1 MELPVTRFTQVHAQ
15 GYDVKV
21 RHGLETKIPKG
32 AQPIDMYLA
41 VIPADLLIHKSA
53 VDARTT
59 ANPDGYQRQAVP
71 SRERAIARYVTHKG
85 GILPTAVLVNI
96 RDGAQ
101 FVPGDDDGRHGT
113 LVIPDHEK
121 FWVEDGQ
128 HRKGGLTEAQA
139 KYGFDLSSYEV
150 PVVFTT
156 VPYEEERRIFYVVNH
171 EAKSVPTDLTAELIA
186 EDTVAKIEEG
196 ERPSAQA
203 VRQAVGQYIAKRLA
217 QEPGPW
223 YGKIRLAE
231 QGKEVAKAKPVGTST
246 FGSTLRPT
254 LMDAWVRRTYEGQVP
269 DSKPW
274 RDLYEVV
281 RNYWLALANLM
292 PAASSDVEHF
302 SLQKPLGAYVFN
314 QIMPE
319 FLDLARRAGEFSPK
333 FFQAELERLEV
344 WVTDDQWSIVDGAP
358 EPMVKANNRQVI
370 EHIVK
375 QMKTLLDENP
385 SQHVPDVVLPQ
396 GSAPEVSTE
405 L

>member
-1 MELPVTRFTQVHAQ
+1 MELPVTRFTQVHVQ
-15 GYDVKV
+15 GYDVKT
-21 RHGLETKIPKG
+21 RHGLETKVPKG

-41 VIPADLLIHKSA
+41 VIPADLLIDKAA

-59 ANPDGYQRQAVP
+59 DNPEGYQRQAVP
-71 SRERAIARYVTHKG
+71 SRQRAIARYVTQKG
-85 GILPTAVLVNI
+85 GIMPTAVLVNI
-96 RDGAQ
+96 RGGAQ
-101 FVPGDDDGRHGT
+101 FVPGTDDDRRGI

-128 HRKGGLTEAQA
+128 HRKGGLAEARA
-139 KYGFDLSSYEV
+139 KYGFDLAEYEV

-186 EDTVAKIEEG
+186 EDTVQKIEEG

-223 YGKIRLAE
+223 YSKIRLAE

-281 RNYWLALANLM
+281 RNYWLGLAVLM
-292 PAASSDVEHF
+292 PAASKDVEHY

-319 FLDLARRAGEFSPK
+319 FLDLARRAGDFSPK
-333 FFQAELERLEV
+333 FFQAELERLQE
-344 WVTDDQWSIVDGAP
+344 WVTDAQWDVSPSGR

-375 QMKTLLDENP
+375 QMRALLEENP
-385 SQHVPDVVLPQ
+385 SQQVEDVVLPE
-396 GSAPEVSTE
+396 GSAPGLSSD

>member
-1 MELPVTRFTQVHAQ
+1 MDIPVTRFTQVHAQ
-15 GYDVKV
+15 GYDVTVK
-21 RHGLETKIPKG
+21 HGLETKVPKG

-41 VIPADLLIHKSA
+41 VIPADLLIDKSA

-59 ANPDGYQRQAVP
+59 DNPNGYQRQAVP
-71 SRERAIARYVTHKG
+71 SRARAIARYLTHKG

-96 RDGAQ
+96 RDGAK
-101 FVPGDDDGRHGT
+101 FVPAADGRHGT
-113 LVIPDHEK
+113 LVIPDDQK

-128 HRKGGLTEAQA
+128 HRREGLAEAHA
-139 KYGFDLSSYEV
+139 KYGFDLAAYDV

-156 VPYEEERRIFYVVNH
+156 VPYQEERRIFYVVNH

-186 EDTVAKIEEG
+186 EDTVQKIDEG
-196 ERPSAQA
+196 ERPPALA

-223 YGKIRLAE
+223 FGKIRLAE
-231 QGKEVAKAKPVGTST
+231 QGKEVAKTKPVGTST
-246 FGSTLRPT
+246 FGSTLRPVLT
-254 LMDAWVRRTYEGQVP
+254 DAWVRRTYEGQSP

-281 RNYWLALANLM
+281 RNYWLALGTLM
-292 PAASSDVEHF
+292 PDASADVEHY

-319 FLDLARRAGEFSPK
+319 FLDLARRAGDFSPK
-333 FFQAELERLEV
+333 FFQAELERLHE
-344 WVTDDQWSIVDGAP
+344 WVTDEQWDITANAK

-370 EHIVK
+370 EHIIK
-375 QMKTLLDENP
+375 QMRMLLSENP
-385 SQHVPDVVLPQ
+385 SQQVSDVVLPA
-396 GSAPEVSTE
+396 GSAPGLSTE

>member
-1 MELPVTRFTQVHAQ
+1 MELPVTRFAQVHAQ
-15 GYDVKV
+15 GYDVKIK
-21 RHGLETKIPKG
+21 HGLATKIPKG
-32 AQPIDMYLA
+32 SQPIDMYLA
-41 VIPADLLIHKSA
+41 VIPADMLIEKSA
-53 VDARTT
+53 VDARTA
-59 ANPDGYQRQAVP
+59 ANPNGYQRQAVP
-71 SRERAIARYVTHKG
+71 SRERAIARYVTQRG

-96 RDGAQ
+96 RNGAQ
-101 FVPGDDDGRHGT
+101 FVAGPNGRHGT
-113 LVIPDHEK
+113 LVIPEEEK

-128 HRKGGLTEAQA
+128 HRKGGLAEAQV
-139 KYGFDLSSYEV
+139 KYGLDLSKYEV

-156 VPYEEERRIFYVVNH
+156 VPYQEERRIFYVVNH

-186 EDTVAKIEEG
+186 EDTVQKISEG
-196 ERPSAQA
+196 ERPPVVA

-223 YGKIRLAE
+223 HGKVRLAE

-246 FGSTLRPT
+246 FGSTLRPVLT
-254 LMDAWVRRTYEGQVP
+254 DAWVRRTYEGHQP

-281 RNYWLALANLM
+281 RNYWTALATLM
-292 PAASSDVEHF
+292 PEASSDVEHY

-319 FLDLARRAGEFSPK
+319 FLDLARRAGDFSPK
-333 FFQAELERLEV
+333 FFQTELERLQE
-344 WVTDDQWSIVDGAP
+344 WVTDAQWDISPNAP

-370 EHIVK
+370 EHIAR
-375 QMKTLLDENP
+375 QMRALLDENP
-385 SQHVPDVVLPQ
+385 SQQVDDVVLPQ
-396 GSAPEVSTE
+396 GGAPEQSTK

>member
-15 GYDVKV
+15 GYDVQVK
-21 RHGLETKIPKG
+21 HGLETKIPKG

-41 VIPADLLIHKSA
+41 VIPADLLIQKSA
-53 VDARTT
+53 VDART
-59 ANPDGYQRQAVP
+59 ASNPDGYQRQAVP
-71 SRERAIARYVTHKG
+71 SRERAIARYVTKKG

-96 RDGAQ
+96 RSGAR
-101 FVPGDDDGRHGT
+101 FVPGDGDGRRGI
-113 LVIPDHEK
+113 LMIPDHER

-128 HRKGGLTEAQA
+128 HRKGGLAEAQDR
-139 KYGFDLSSYEV
+139 YGFDLAAYEV

-186 EDTVAKIEEG
+186 EDTVKKMDYG
-196 ERPSAQA
+196 ERPTAQA

-223 YGKIRLAE
+223 FGKIRLAE

-246 FGSTLRPT
+246 FGSTLRPV
-254 LMDAWVRRTYEGQVP
+254 LVDAWVRRTYEGQLA

-281 RNYWLALANLM
+281 RNYWLALATLM
-292 PAASSDVEHF
+292 PKATADVEHY

-314 QIMPE
+314 QVMPE
-319 FLDLARRAGEFSPK
+319 FLDLARRAGDFSPK
-333 FFQAELERLEV
+333 FFQAELERLQE
-344 WVTDDQWSIVDGAP
+344 WVTDEQWDISPTGRD
-358 EPMVKANNRQVI
+358 PMVKANNRQVI

-375 QMKTLLDENP
+375 QMRTLLDENP
-385 SQHVPDVVLPQ
+385 SQQVAEVVLPE
-396 GSAPEVSTE
+396 SSVPESPTD

>member
-1 MELPVTRFTQVHAQ
+1 VELPVTRFTQVHAE

-21 RHGLETKIPKG
+21 KHGLETMIPKG
-32 AQPIDMYLA
+32 AQPIHMYLA
-41 VIPADLLIHKSA
+41 VIPADLLIEKA
-53 VDARTT
+53 EVDARTT

-71 SRERAIARYVTHKG
+71 SRERAIARYVKYKG

-96 RDGAQ
+96 RQGAQ
-101 FVPGDDDGRHGT
+101 YVPGPDGRHGS
-113 LVIPDHEK
+113 LVIPDEES

-128 HRKGGLTEAQA
+128 HRKGGLEEART
-139 KYGFDLSSYEV
+139 KYGFDLSTYEV

-186 EDTVAKIEEG
+186 DDTAQKIAKG
-196 ERPSAQA
+196 ERPPAMA
-203 VRQAVGQYIAKRLA
+203 VRQAVGQYIARRLA

-223 YGKIRLAE
+223 WGKIRLAE
-231 QGKEVAKAKPVGTST
+231 QGKEVAKTKPVGTST
-246 FGSTLRPT
+246 FGSTLRPV
-254 LMDAWVRRTYEGQVP
+254 LMDAWVRRTYEAQPP

-274 RDLYEVV
+274 RDLYEVI
-281 RNYWLALANLM
+281 RNYWLALADLM
-292 PAASSDVEHF
+292 PDASSDVEHY
-302 SLQKPLGAYVFN
+302 SLQKPLGTYVFN

-319 FLDLARRAGEFSPK
+319 FLDLARRAGDFSPK
-333 FFQAELERLEV
+333 FFRAELERLQE
-344 WVTDDQWSIVDGAP
+344 WVTDAQWDITADAR

-375 QMKTLLDENP
+375 QMKALLDEYP
-385 SQHVPDVVLPQ
+385 SQQVSMIVLPE
-396 GSAPEVSTE
+396 GSAPPASDE

>member
-21 RHGLETKIPKG
+21 KHGLETKVPKG

-41 VIPADLLIHKSA
+41 VIPADLLIRKAA
-53 VDARTT
+53 VDART
-59 ANPDGYQRQAVP
+59 ASNPSGYQRQAVP

-85 GILPTAVLVNI
+85 GIMPTAVLVNI
-96 RDGAQ
+96 REGAQ
-101 FVPGDDDGRHGT
+101 FVSGPDERHGT
-113 LVIPDHEK
+113 LVIPDDEK

-128 HRKGGLTEAQA
+128 HRKGGLEEAQV
-139 KYGFDLSSYEV
+139 KYGFDLTAYEV

-156 VPYEEERRIFYVVNH
+156 VPLEEERQIFYVVNH

-186 EDTVAKIEEG
+186 EDTVQKISEG
-196 ERPSAQA
+196 ERPSALA

-223 YGKIRLAE
+223 HGKIRLAE
-231 QGKEVAKAKPVGTST
+231 QGKEVAKTKPVGTST

-254 LMDAWVRRTYEGQVP
+254 LVDAWVRRTYEGHQP
-269 DSKPW
+269 DSKQW

-281 RNYWLALANLM
+281 RNYWLALAALM
-292 PAASSDVEHF
+292 PSASADVEHY

-319 FLDLARRAGEFSPK
+319 FLDLARRAGDFSPK
-333 FFQAELERLEV
+333 FFQAELERLQE
-344 WVTDDQWSIVDGAP
+344 WVTDAQWNITAEGQ

-375 QMKTLLDENP
+375 QMKILLDENP
-385 SQHVPDVVLPQ
+385 SQQVADVVLPE
-396 GSAPEVSTE
+396 GSAPEMSDAG
-405 L
+405 

>member
-1 MELPVTRFTQVHAQ
+1 MEIPVTRFTQVHAQ

-21 RHGLETKIPKG
+21 RHGLESKVPRG

-41 VIPADLLIHKSA
+41 VIPADLLIDKAA

-59 ANPDGYQRQAVP
+59 DNPEGYQRQAVP

-96 RDGAQ
+96 RDGAE
-101 FVPGDDDGRHGT
+101 FMPGDAEGRHGT
-113 LVIPDHEK
+113 LVIPDHQK
-121 FWVEDGQ
+121 FWIEDGQ
-128 HRKGGLTEAQA
+128 HRKGGLAEAQTR
-139 KYGFDLSSYEV
+139 YGFDLSGYEV

-156 VPYEEERRIFYVVNH
+156 VPYYEERRIFYVVNH

-186 EDTVAKIEEG
+186 EDTVQKIDEG
-196 ERPSAQA
+196 ERPTAQA
-203 VRQAVGQYIAKRLA
+203 VRQAVGQYIAKRLV

-231 QGKEVAKAKPVGTST
+231 QGKEVAKTKPVGTST

-254 LMDAWVRRTYEGQVP
+254 LTDAWVRRMYEGQVP

-274 RDLYEVV
+274 RDLYEVI
-281 RNYWLALANLM
+281 RNYWLALAALM
-292 PAASSDVEHF
+292 PAASADVEHF

-319 FLDLARRAGEFSPK
+319 FLDLARRAGDFSPK
-333 FFQAELERLEV
+333 FFQAELERLQE
-344 WVTDDQWSIVDGAP
+344 WVTDAQWDISPSGR

-375 QMKTLLDENP
+375 QMKALLDENP
-385 SQHVPDVVLPQ
+385 SQQVEDVVLPA
-396 GSAPEVSTE
+396 GSAPGTPTQ

>member
-1 MELPVTRFTQVHAQ
+1 MEIPVTRFTQVHAQ
-15 GYDVKV
+15 GYDVTVK
-21 RHGLETKIPKG
+21 HGLESKVPRG

-41 VIPADLLIHKSA
+41 VIPADLLIDKSA

-59 ANPDGYQRQAVP
+59 DNPNGYQRQAVP

-101 FVPGDDDGRHGT
+101 FVPAPDGRHGT
-113 LVIPDHEK
+113 LVIPDDQK

-128 HRKGGLTEAQA
+128 HRRGGLAEAHA
-139 KYGFDLSSYEV
+139 KYGFDLAVYDV

-156 VPYEEERRIFYVVNH
+156 VPYQEERRIFYVVNH

-186 EDTVAKIEEG
+186 EDTVQKIDEG
-196 ERPSAQA
+196 ERPPALA

-223 YGKIRLAE
+223 FGKIRLAE
-231 QGKEVAKAKPVGTST
+231 QGKEVAKTKPVGTST
-246 FGSTLRPT
+246 FGSTLRPVLT
-254 LMDAWVRRTYEGQVP
+254 DAWVRRTYEGQSP

-281 RNYWLALANLM
+281 RNYWLALAALM
-292 PAASSDVEHF
+292 PDASADVEHY

-314 QIMPE
+314 QMMPE
-319 FLDLARRAGEFSPK
+319 FLDLARRAGDFSPK
-333 FFQAELERLEV
+333 FFQAELERLHE
-344 WVTDDQWSIVDGAP
+344 WVTDAQWNITADAQ

-370 EHIVK
+370 EHIIK
-375 QMKTLLDENP
+375 QMKMLLSENP
-385 SQHVPDVVLPQ
+385 SQQVSDVVLPA
-396 GSAPEVSTE
+396 GSAPGQSTE